1 MTAKEQGLPEA
12 AAWLCVSPD
21 GFQRDATT
29 SAHARDTYA
38 RAGRIITPL
47 AALASD
53 TGERGVVSDG
63 EIDAVLNEVLQ
74 MVDPF
79 NPPPAG
85 SYNRGR
91 HEGIVAA
98 VKTVRDLLPR
108 VKARTYPFA
117 ALRAQPAGGG
127 EWLDCGHHESLM
139 LKSAETGL
147 PLYCELC
154 DARTCSSDNA
164 IDAIEWKERALAAEA
179 DIERMTDAF
188 NRENGPT
195 FMGEPVLPPEK
206 MVELEEGVQVP
217 KWLLDHTRR
226 IELYMKANLPG
237 PWRFGGVQSH
247 DYACAT
253 PPESGGQGWLPIE
266 SAPATGLLLTFHP
279 RFGQRILRPDPHNA
293 GWYLDETGGPTREV
307 THWMP
312 LPAAPAQP
320 DGVRK

>member
-1 MTAKEQGLPEA
+1 MTAKEQALPELPPIPA
-12 AAWLCVSPD
+12 EVIEALADKPMLQYYAV
-21 GFQRDATT
+21 RDAIK
-29 SAHARDTYA
+29 AYA
-38 RAGRIITPL
+38 IRYAL

-53 TGERGVVSDG
+53 TGERGVDWVQ
-63 EIDAVLNEVLQ
+63 ELVDAAQ
-74 MVDPF
+74 PF
-79 NPPPAG
+79 TVAGNTSEWRRKRLIEALAAAIPPTPGARLIGNP
-85 SYNRGR
+85 
-91 HEGIVAA
+91 EG
-98 VKTVRDLLPR
+98 
-108 VKARTYPFA
+108 A

-147 PLYCELC
+147 PLYCALC
-154 DARTCSSDNA
+154 DARTCASDNA

-237 PWRFGGVQSH
+237 PWRIGGIQSH
-247 DYACAT
+247 DYAT
-253 PPESGGQGWLPIE
+253 PPESGGQGEIPEAVASDEPGKWVIDFRGFHMVVSSSE
-266 SAPATGLLLTFHP
+266 AAAMWNLLRKMVMRGNFA
-279 RFGQRILRPDPHNA
+279 Q
-293 GWYLDETGGPTREV
+293 GG
-307 THWMP
+307 
-312 LPAAPAQP
+312 
-320 DGVRK
+320 GK